1 MRRFRRTRVL
11 GATVC
16 SVLALMSATVAVASV
31 THDQVAPPGV
41 TGCDPPPTISSDF
54 PSAALPGRMV
64 LRPGLMSV
72 VMELQRPSQATR
84 ATTTAFMLDGHRVDA
99 ATAREHTCTSPGPRN
114 RIAIKIKPAT
124 VGAAIHRHGSVRLRI
139 VLRMV
144 NASGKR
150 TTLRRT
156 VTVTRG

>member
-1 MRRFRRTRVL
+1 MTIKR
-11 GATVC
+11 
-16 SVLALMSATVAVASV
+16 ME
-31 THDQVAPPGV
+31 
-41 TGCDPPPTISSDF
+41 TISSDF
-54 PSAALPGRMV
+54 PSAAPPGRC
-64 LRPGLMSV
+64 R
-72 VMELQRPSQATR
+72 
-84 ATTTAFMLDGHRVDA
+84 TAS
-99 ATAREHTCTSPGPRN
+99 EYTCTSPGPRN
-114 RIAIKIKPAT
+114 RISIKIKPTT